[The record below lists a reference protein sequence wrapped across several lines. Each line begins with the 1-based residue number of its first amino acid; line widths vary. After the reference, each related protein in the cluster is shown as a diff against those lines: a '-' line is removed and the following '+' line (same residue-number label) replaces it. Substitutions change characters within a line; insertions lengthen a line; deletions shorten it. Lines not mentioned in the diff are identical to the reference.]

1 MWCLVASFAFLHS
14 LFPMV
19 HFASFGM
26 QWAASAIAMT
36 KGAGSEGGVCEAFDV
51 DD

>member
-1 MWCLVASFAFLHS
+1 MSHPFFRFSAS

-19 HFASFGM
+19 RFASFGM
-26 QWAASAIAMT
+26 QWAASANAMT
-36 KGAGSEGGVCEAFDV
+36 KGAGSEGGLCEAFDV